1 MTKAPAP
8 RSPNLVAAIDR
19 AVAGK
24 TADLFRQLE
33 LGSGLPGPRMNLQL
47 AVAFSHECARYGPK
61 VDALAYRMANLSPD
75 EARGASPKEFL
86 AVCGVLAV
94 GARGM
99 VAKENAVRDRALA
112 LLEQKADDFRF
123 RVREA
128 VPLALAMLGRK
139 MHGALAER
147 LEPWMDRYFHAAAV
161 ILALEQPVWLETFA
175 VADYHAPINLL
186 HAAFI
191 LAHEAPRS
199 AVRYP
204 GHKALVEALEHVPK
218 AIGRRFGIPM
228 FDRLQIWAE
237 QVTVP
242 EMREVILAN
251 LDDPQLNRSF
261 GYEIKRIKQTI
272 EAGKKPPRD
281 PTRIVHGTRGRGR
294 KEGRP

>member
-1 MTKAPAP
+1 MKKAPAL
-8 RSPNLVAAIDR
+8 RSQDLVAALDK
-19 AVAGK
+19 AVAGD

-33 LGSGLPGPRMNLQL
+33 VGSGLPGPRMNLQL
-47 AVAFSHECARYGPK
+47 AIAFAHECARYGPK
-61 VDALAYRMANLSPD
+61 VDPLAYRMASLSPD
-75 EARGASPKEFL
+75 EARGATPKEFL
-86 AVCGVLAV
+86 SVCGVLAV

-99 VAKENAVRDRALA
+99 VAKENAVRDRALV
-112 LLEQKADDFRF
+112 LLEDKADDFRF

-128 VPLALAMLGRK
+128 VPLALAMLGCK

-161 ILALEQPVWLETFA
+161 ILALAEPTWLETFA
-175 VADYHAPINLL
+175 VDDYYAPINLL
-186 HAAFI
+186 HAAFF
-191 LAHEAPRS
+191 LAHDAPRS
-199 AVRYP
+199 AFRYP
-204 GHKALVEALEHVPK
+204 GHKALVEALKVAPK

-251 LDDPQLNRSF
+251 LDDPQLKKPF

-281 PTRIVHGTRGRGR
+281 PTRIVHGTRGRGKKR
-294 KEGRP
+294 GRR

>member
-1 MTKAPAP
+1 MTKGPAP
-8 RSPNLVAAIDR
+8 RSPDLVAAIDQ

-33 LGSGLPGPRMNLQL
+33 LGSGLPGPRMNLEL
-47 AVAFSHECARYGPK
+47 AVAFAHECARYGPK
-61 VDALAYRMANLSPD
+61 VDGLAYRMATLSPD

-112 LLEQKADDFRF
+112 LLEEKADDFRF

-128 VPLALAMLGRK
+128 VPLALAMLGHK

-161 ILALEQPVWLETFA
+161 ILALEQPAWLETFA
-175 VADYHAPINLL
+175 IDDYYAPINLL
-186 HAAFI
+186 HAAFV

-204 GHKALVEALEHVPK
+204 GHKALVEALKHVPK

-251 LDDPQLNRSF
+251 LDDPQLKRPF

-272 EAGKKPPRD
+272 EERKKPPRD
-281 PTRIVHGTRGRGR
+281 PTRIVHGTRRRGKKR
-294 KEGRP
+294 GHR